1 MTPSNRL
8 DARVAVITGAA
19 GGLGAGIARHLAR
32 LGAHLALLEPRGESL
47 DNLIEELRGCGA
59 TVQAV
64 ACDVTDESA
73 VARAAQTV
81 LAQQGRCDI
90 LVNNAGILVPASP
103 LEKLSLSDW
112 NRSMAVNLTGVLL
125 CTQSFGRAMLRQASG
140 SIINIGSIGAQ
151 SPNTSPPYSVTKAGV
166 LALTR
171 HTAVEWGPMGVRTNS
186 VSPGFLRTPLSEV
199 HYANP
204 DMLQLRTQVI
214 PVRRLG
220 TADDIAAVVAFL
232 ASDAAAFVNGQD
244 IVADGGFLHTTLMHV
259 HKHADQYGGTHQ
271 ADLSPFA
278 RLQAKTSSG

>member
-1 MTPSNRL
+1 MSEQHRL
-8 DARVAVITGAA
+8 EGRVAVITGAA
-19 GGLGAGIARHLAR
+19 GGLGAGIARHLAS
-32 LGAHLALLEPRGESL
+32 LGARLALLEPRVETL
-47 DNLIEELRGCGA
+47 QALAAELRGSGA
-59 TVQAV
+59 QVQEL
-64 ACDVTDESA
+64 ACDVTDETA
-73 VARAAQTV
+73 VARAANDL
-81 LAQQGRCDI
+81 LAAQGRCDV

-103 LEKLSLSDW
+103 LEKLTLADW
-112 NRSMAVNLTGVLL
+112 NRSMAVNLTGVFL
-125 CTQSFGRAMLRQASG
+125 CTREFGRAMLQRASG
-140 SIINIGSIGAQ
+140 SIVNIGSIGAQ

-171 HTAVEWGPMGVRTNS
+171 HSAVEWGPMGVRTNS

-220 TADDIAAVVAFL
+220 TVDDIAQVVGFL
-232 ASDAAAFVNGQD
+232 ASDASAFVNGQD

-259 HKHADQYGGTHQ
+259 HKHEDQYGGTHQ

-278 RLQAKTSSG
+278 RLNPRQR

>member
-1 MTPSNRL
+1 VNDQHRL
-8 DARVAVITGAA
+8 DGRVAVITGAA
-19 GGLGAGIARHLAR
+19 GGLGSGIARHLAQ
-32 LGAHLALLEPRGESL
+32 LGAHLVLLEPRVESL
-47 DNLIEELRGCGA
+47 QPLCGELRDGGA
-59 TVQAV
+59 QVQEL
-64 ACDVTDESA
+64 ACDVTDEAS
-73 VARAAQTV
+73 VARAAQAV
-81 LAQQGRCDI
+81 NDQHGGRCDI

-103 LEKLSLSDW
+103 LEALSLADW
-112 NRSMAVNLTGVLL
+112 NRSMAVNLTGVFL
-125 CTQSFGRAMLRQASG
+125 CTREFGRAMLRRASG
-140 SIINIGSIGAQ
+140 SIVNIGSIGAQ

-214 PVRRLG
+214 PLRRLG
-220 TADDIAAVVAFL
+220 TVDDIAAVVGFL
-232 ASDAAAFVNGQD
+232 ASDAAGFINGED

-278 RLQAKTSSG
+278 RLNQQEK